1 MYIYIYIILYILY
14 YIYYIIYILYY
25 IYIIYYNYIYISILL
40 LGNTYFGCFPFTMWG
55 CVFPVLC
62 SMG

>member
-1 MYIYIYIILYILY
+1 MYIYIYILY
-14 YIYYIIYILYY
+14 YIYYIIYIIYILYY
-25 IYIIYYNYIYISILL
+25 NYIYIYISILL